1 VDEGFLI
8 KTGKD
13 SINLTGGN
21 SMTKKSFYITTPI
34 YYPSGNLHI
43 GHAYTTVAADALA
56 RYKRMQGY
64 DVWFLTGTD
73 EHGQKIERKAKS
85 EGKEPLEF
93 VDGIV
98 AGIRHLWDKMLIT
111 HDDFIRTSEERHKK
125 VVQEI
130 FKKIYDN
137 GDIYKSEYEGWY
149 CTPCETFFTERQLAE
164 NQTCPDCGRPV
175 ELVKEESYFFKMSKY
190 ADRWLKYIE
199 EHPDFI
205 QPQTR
210 KNEMVNFVKQ
220 GLEDLCVSRTTF
232 SWGIP
237 VPINDKHV
245 IYVWF
250 DALTNYISALGYGT
264 ENDAL
269 FRKFWPADVHLVGKD
284 IMRFHTIIWPI
295 ILMAAG
301 IEIPKKVFGHGW
313 VLLAEGKMSKSKGNV
328 IDPLVLIDKY
338 GVDAIRYFLLR
349 EVPFGQDGYY
359 SEEALVTRINID
371 LANDFGNLLSR
382 TTAMI
387 NKFLGGVVAA
397 PGEGTQFD
405 QELIEMAK
413 ALPKETEELMD
424 KLEFSNALA
433 AIWKVVNK
441 ANKYIDDAAPWSL
454 NKDPEGREKLGT
466 VLYNMVEVL
475 RLTTILCTPFMPLLP
490 DKVWSQLGISDRK
503 EIQGWDSLTWGRFPA
518 GTKINRGEPI
528 FPRID
533 LKELEKQGHEEK
545 EQAASQET
553 KQEVKTADAPDETF
567 EPFLP
572 EITIEDFA
580 KIDFRVAEVIACEKV
595 EKADKLLKLNLKVG
609 NEERT
614 VVSGI
619 AKFYKPEDLVGKK
632 VILVANLKP
641 AKLRGIESRGMILAA
656 SHGGKLEVLTVDEIT
671 PGGRVK

>member
-1 VDEGFLI
+1 
-8 KTGKD
+8 
-13 SINLTGGN
+13 
-21 SMTKKSFYITTPI
+21 MTKKSYYITTPI
-34 YYPSGNLHI
+34 YYPSDNLHI

-85 EGKEPLEF
+85 VGKEPLEF

-111 HDDFIRTSEERHKK
+111 NDDFIRTSEERHQK

-149 CTPCETFFTERQLAE
+149 CTPCETFFTERQLSE
-164 NQTCPDCGRPV
+164 HQTCPDCGRPV

-190 ADRWLKYIE
+190 TDRWLKYIE

-220 GLEDLCVSRTTF
+220 GLEDLCISRTTF

-264 ENDAL
+264 KDDTL
-269 FRKFWPADVHLVGKD
+269 FQKFWPADVHLVGKD

-328 IDPLVLIDKY
+328 IDPLVLIEKY

-359 SEEALVTRINID
+359 SEEALVNRINID

-397 PGEGTQFD
+397 PGEGTEFD

-413 ALPKETEELMD
+413 TLPQEVEGLMD

-441 ANKYIDDAAPWSL
+441 ANKYIDDAQPWSL
-454 NKDPEGREKLGT
+454 NKDPQGREKLGT

-475 RLTTILCTPFMPLLP
+475 RLTTIMCSPFMPMLP
-490 DKVWSQLGISDRK
+490 EKVWAQLGINNQK
-503 EIQGWDSLTWGRFPA
+503 EVQGWDSLVWGRFPA
-518 GTKINRGEPI
+518 GTQINRGEPI

-533 LKELEKQGHEEK
+533 VKELEKQKETTEVVPKEPKKEDKTQVPEGEAFEEI
-545 EQAASQET
+545 
-553 KQEVKTADAPDETF
+553 
-567 EPFLP
+567 LP

-595 EKADKLLKLNLKVG
+595 EKADKLLKLSVKVG
-609 NEERT
+609 EEVRT

-619 AKFYKPEDLVGKK
+619 AKFYQPDEMVGKK

-641 AKLRGIESRGMILAA
+641 AKLRGIESKGMILAA
-656 SHGGKLEVLTVDEIT
+656 SHGGKLEVITVDEIK

>member
-1 VDEGFLI
+1 M
-8 KTGKD
+8 
-13 SINLTGGN
+13 S
-21 SMTKKSFYITTPI
+21 KKSFYITTPI
-34 YYPSGNLHI
+34 YYPSDNLHI
-43 GHAYTTVAADALA
+43 GHAYTTVAADAMA

-85 EGKEPLEF
+85 VGKQPLEF

-98 AGIRHLWDKMLIT
+98 DGIKHLWDKMLISN
-111 HDDFIRTSEERHKK
+111 DDFIRTSEERHKK
-125 VVQEI
+125 VVQHI
-130 FKKIYDN
+130 FKKIYEN

-164 NQTCPDCGRPV
+164 NQVCPDCGRPV

-190 ADRWLKYIE
+190 AERWLQYIE
-199 EHPDFI
+199 DNPDFI
-205 QPQTR
+205 QPVTR

-237 VPINDKHV
+237 VPINEKHV

-264 ENDAL
+264 EDDHL
-269 FRKFWPADVHLVGKD
+269 FQKFWPADVHLVGKD
-284 IMRFHTIIWPI
+284 IVRFHTIIWPI

-301 IEIPKKVFGHGW
+301 IELPKKVFGHGW

-328 IDPLVLIDKY
+328 IDPVILCDKY

-359 SEEALVTRINID
+359 SEEALVNRINID

-382 TTAMI
+382 TTAMV
-387 NKFLGGVVAA
+387 NKFLGGIVVA
-397 PGEGTQFD
+397 PGEGTEFD
-405 QELIEMAK
+405 EELVRLAK
-413 ALPKETEELMD
+413 AIPGQVEELLDQM
-424 KLEFSNALA
+424 EFSNALA
-433 AIWKVVNK
+433 LIWKLVNK

-454 NKDPEGREKLGT
+454 NKDPQGREKLGT

-475 RLTTILCTPFMPLLP
+475 RLTTVMCTPFMPSVP
-490 DKVWSQLGISDRK
+490 EKVWTQLGMIDHK
-503 EIQGWDSLTWGRFPA
+503 EVQSWDSLVWGRFPA
-518 GTKINRGEPI
+518 GTAINRGEPI

-533 LKELEKQGHEEK
+533 LKEMGNEEELPQKQASPGKSLKEEGK
-545 EQAASQET
+545 PEE
-553 KQEVKTADAPDETF
+553 F
-567 EPFLP
+567 EPALP
-572 EITIEDFA
+572 EITIEDFG
-580 KIDFRVAEVIACEKV
+580 KIDLRVAEVLACEKV
-595 EKADKLLKLNLKVG
+595 EKADKLLKLSLKVG
-609 NEERT
+609 EEVRT

-619 AKFYKPEDLVGKK
+619 AQHYRPDEMVGKR

-641 AKLRGIESRGMILAA
+641 VKLRGIESKGMILAA
-656 SHGGKLEVLTVDEIT
+656 SQGGKLEVITVESVE

>member
-1 VDEGFLI
+1 
-8 KTGKD
+8 
-13 SINLTGGN
+13 
-21 SMTKKSFYITTPI
+21 MTKKSFYITTPI

-43 GHAYTTVAADALA
+43 GHAYTTVAADAMA

-64 DVWFLTGTD
+64 DVRFLTGTD

-85 EGKEPLEF
+85 EGKQPLEF

-98 AGIRHLWDKMLIT
+98 EGIRHLWDKMLIS
-111 HDDFIRTSEERHKK
+111 HDDFIRTSEDRHKK
-125 VVQEI
+125 VVQKI

-137 GDIYKSEYEGWY
+137 GDIYKSEYTGWY

-175 ELVKEESYFFKMSKY
+175 EMVKEESYFFKMSKY
-190 ADRWLKYIE
+190 ADRWLQYIE
-199 EHPDFI
+199 DHPDFI
-205 QPQTR
+205 QPVTR

-264 ENDAL
+264 EDDAL

-284 IMRFHTIIWPI
+284 IVRFHTIIWPM

-328 IDPLVLIDKY
+328 IDPLILIDKY

-359 SEEALVTRINID
+359 SEDALVNRINID

-387 NKFLGGVVAA
+387 NKFLGGVVPA
-397 PGEGTQFD
+397 PGAGTEFD
-405 QELIEMAK
+405 RELIDLAK
-413 ALPKETEELMD
+413 AVPGQVEELLD
-424 KLEFSNALA
+424 KLEFSSALTV
-433 AIWKVVNK
+433 IWKVVNK

-466 VLYNMVEVL
+466 VLYNMVEVI
-475 RLTTILCTPFMPLLP
+475 RLTTIMCTPMMPSLP
-490 DKVWSQLGISDRK
+490 EKVWTQLGISGQK
-503 EIQGWDSLTWGRFPA
+503 EVQDWDSLVWGRFPA
-518 GTKINRGEPI
+518 GAVISRGEPL

-533 LKELEKQGHEEK
+533 LKELEQQEGEK
-545 EQAASQET
+545 EAIAAPKGEPAAEKEET
-553 KQEVKTADAPDETF
+553 ASF
-567 EPFLP
+567 EPIMP
-572 EITIEDFA
+572 EISIEDFG
-580 KIDFRVAEVIACEKV
+580 KIDFRVAEVLACEKV
-595 EKADKLLKLNLKVG
+595 EKADKLLKLSLKVG
-609 NEERT
+609 DEVRT

-619 AKFYKPEDLVGKK
+619 AQHYQAEEMVGKK
-632 VILVANLKP
+632 VVLVANLKP

-656 SHGGKLEVLTVDEIT
+656 SHGGKLEVLTVDTIA

>member
-1 VDEGFLI
+1 MEIIERIIGLVEVFI
-8 KTGKD
+8 
-13 SINLTGGN
+13 
-21 SMTKKSFYITTPI
+21 MTQKSFYLTTPI
-34 YYPSGNLHI
+34 YYPSGSLHI

-64 DVWFLTGTD
+64 EVHFLTGTD
-73 EHGQKIERKAKS
+73 EHGQKIERKAKE
-85 EGKEPLEF
+85 EGKTPLEF
-93 VDGIV
+93 IDTIV
-98 AGIRHLWDKMLIT
+98 AGIENLWDKLLIS
-111 HDDFIRTSEERHKK
+111 HDDFIRTTEERHQK

-130 FKKIYDN
+130 FKKIYDQ

-164 NQTCPDCGRPV
+164 DQTCPDCGRSV

-190 ADRWLKYIE
+190 ADRWLQYIE

-205 QPQTR
+205 QPTTR
-210 KNEMVNFVKQ
+210 KHEMVNFVKQ

-237 VPINDKHV
+237 VPIDDKHV

-264 ENDAL
+264 EDDSL
-269 FRKFWPADVHLVGKD
+269 FQKFWPADVHLVGKD

-301 IEIPKKVFGHGW
+301 IELPKKVFGHGW
-313 VLLAEGKMSKSKGNV
+313 VLLDSGKMSKSKGNV

-359 SEEALVTRINID
+359 SEEALVNRINID
-371 LANDFGNLLSR
+371 LANDFGNLISR
-382 TTAMI
+382 STAMV
-387 NKFLGGVVAA
+387 NKFLAGIVNA
-397 PGEGTQFD
+397 PGEGTEFD
-405 QELIEMAK
+405 RELIDLA
-413 ALPKETEELMD
+413 KETPGQVEEHLD

-433 AIWKVVNK
+433 AIWKLVNK

-454 NKDPEGREKLGT
+454 NKDPQGKEKLAT
-466 VLYNMVEVL
+466 VLYNLAEVI
-475 RLTTILCTPFMPLLP
+475 RLCTVMCTPMMPSLP
-490 DKVWSQLGISDRK
+490 EKVWAQMGIEGQK
-503 EIQGWDSLTWGRFPA
+503 EIQSWDSLQWGKFPVN
-518 GTKINRGEPI
+518 TKIHRGDPI

-533 LKELEKQGHEEK
+533 LKELEKDA
-545 EQAASQET
+545 QATNS
-553 KQEVKTADAPDETF
+553 KTAEASVASVPAESASVDEKK
-567 EPFLP
+567 EAIEEILP

-580 KIDFRVAEVIACEKV
+580 KIDLRVGEILSCEKV
-595 EKADKLLKLNLKVG
+595 KKADKLLQLSVKVG
-609 NEERT
+609 AEMRT

-619 AKFYKPEDLVGKK
+619 AEYYQPKELIGKK
-632 VILVANLKP
+632 VIVVANLKP

-656 SHGGKLEVLTVDEIT
+656 SHNGKLEVVTVDEII
-671 PGGRVK
+671 PGGKVR

>member
-1 VDEGFLI
+1 
-8 KTGKD
+8 
-13 SINLTGGN
+13 
-21 SMTKKSFYITTPI
+21 MTKKSFYITTPI

-43 GHAYTTVAADALA
+43 GHAYTTVAADAMA

-85 EGKEPLEF
+85 AGKEPLEF
-93 VDGIV
+93 VDDIV
-98 AGIRHLWDKMLIT
+98 VGIRNLWDKMLIT
-111 HDDFIRTSEERHKK
+111 HDDFIRTSEDRHQK
-125 VVQEI
+125 VVQDI
-130 FKKIYDN
+130 FKKIYDQ
-137 GDIYKSEYEGWY
+137 GDIYKSEYEGRY
-149 CTPCETFFTERQLAE
+149 CTPCETFFTERQLGE

-175 ELVKEESYFFKMSKY
+175 EMVKEESYFFKMSKY
-190 ADRWLKYIE
+190 ADRWLQYIE

-205 QPQTR
+205 QPVTR

-220 GLEDLCVSRTTF
+220 GLEDLCISRTTF

-237 VPINDKHV
+237 VPINEKHV

-295 ILMAAG
+295 ILMAAD
-301 IEIPKKVFGHGW
+301 IEMPKKVFGHGW

-328 IDPLVLIDKY
+328 IDPVVLVDKY

-359 SEEALVTRINID
+359 SEEALVNRLNID
-371 LANDFGNLLSR
+371 LANDYGNLLSR

-387 NKFLGGVVAA
+387 NKFLGGKVAE

-405 QELIEMAK
+405 QELIQMAQ
-413 ALPKETEELMD
+413 AAPAQVEELMD

-433 AIWKVVNK
+433 VIWKVVNK

-454 NKDPEGREKLGT
+454 NKDPQGRGKLGT
-466 VLYNMVEVL
+466 VLYNLVEVL
-475 RLTTILCTPFMPLLP
+475 RLTTIMCSPFMPTVP
-490 DKVWSQLGISDRK
+490 EKVWSQLGISNQK

-518 GTKINRGEPI
+518 GVEINRGEPI

-533 LKELEKQGHEEK
+533 LKELEKQEEEERK
-545 EQAASQET
+545 EPMQE
-553 KQEVKTADAPDETF
+553 EVKKEEAKVEEAF
-567 EPFLP
+567 EDILP

-580 KIDFRVAEVIACEKV
+580 KIDLRVAEVLACEKV
-595 EKADKLLKLNLKVG
+595 EKADKLLRLSVKVG
-609 NEERT
+609 DEVRT

-619 AKFYKPEDLVGKK
+619 AKHYQPEEMVGKK
-632 VILVANLKP
+632 VVLVANLKP

-656 SHGGKLEVLTVDEIT
+656 SHGGKLEVLTVDSIT